1 MFKRVLQTLD
11 TVTERVSYI
20 FIYISGFLAVV
31 MACLATFGVIK
42 RYVLNDPEP
51 YTYEIS
57 TIFLLVG
64 VIFAIPYVQQVR
76 RNLRVDVIAN
86 RLPKAVQ
93 DILANIVTPLLG
105 LFFLVPM
112 VWKSWEAAFYS
123 LRIGERSPTI
133 WSPYLF
139 PIKITIPI
147 GVALL
152 CFVLLIQLC
161 HGVNSLIQRIR

>member
-11 TVTERVSYI
+11 IVIERVSYS
-20 FIYISGFLAVV
+20 FIYISGFLAVI

-42 RYVLNDPEP
+42 RYALKDPEP

-64 VIFAIPYVQQVR
+64 VIFAIPYVQQVH

-93 DILANIVTPLLG
+93 DILANIVAPLLG

-112 VWKSWEAAFYS
+112 VWKSWVAAFYS
-123 LRIGERSPTI
+123 LRIGEQSPTI
-133 WSPYLF
+133 WAPPLF

-152 CFVLLIQLC
+152 CLVLLIQLC
-161 HGVNSLIQRIR
+161 HGVGSLIQRIR

>member
-76 RNLRVDVIAN
+76 RNLMVDVIAN
-86 RLPKAVQ
+86 N
-93 DILANIVTPLLG
+93 LANVNTTGFKRSQINFQDLLYVTAREPG
-105 LFFLVPM
+105 TEV
-112 VWKSWEAAFYS
+112 
-123 LRIGERSPTI
+123 
-133 WSPYLF
+133 
-139 PIKITIPI
+139 
-147 GVALL
+147 
-152 CFVLLIQLC
+152 
-161 HGVNSLIQRIR
+161 

>member
-76 RNLRVDVIAN
+76 RNLMVDVIAN

>member
-1 MFKRVLQTLD
+1 MD

-76 RNLRVDVIAN
+76 RNLMVDVIAN